1 MRESDSGEQRIPIIL
16 LIAAV
21 LQLVACMQAS
31 IFSNQQTLVSS
42 RKMQLIQFS
51 LLTSGKTSTESMPG
65 VNSVELQRM
74 VPVPMV
80 EQLSCFLCLSVFDAS
95 GWFLQQFQ
103 RKQQAA
109 AKHLHFRQMSHS
121 LSCCLTRFLLF
132 SKSECRFQ
140 LFMQMVCEETLRWLL
155 RSQAINIPL
164 TPSLVTEDDE

>member
-1 MRESDSGEQRIPIIL
+1 
-16 LIAAV
+16 
-21 LQLVACMQAS
+21 
-31 IFSNQQTLVSS
+31 
-42 RKMQLIQFS
+42 MQLIQFS

-74 VPVPMV
+74 VPVSPKV

-109 AKHLHFRQMSHS
+109 AKHLHFLQMSHS

-132 SKSECRFQ
+132 SKSR
-140 LFMQMVCEETLRWLL
+140 MQVSAFYADGLQDLYEETPKVAAPQP
-155 RSQAINIPL
+155 SNKNNPL